1 MLLRVS
7 GTTQASRRSG
17 VEMYQV
23 PRLTWV
29 AASKSLRLFH
39 GERAE
44 LLSAHFHDGK
54 ALAGRPGEQP
64 DVWIE
69 DVECEDTIGSQVTP
83 HRRQRREQIR
93 SREQV
98 QKRVA
103 GDEDQFEVA
112 LQTEVTHVALDK
124 RHRRIDG

>member
-1 MLLRVS
+1 M
-7 GTTQASRRSG
+7 TQASRRSD

-23 PRLTWV
+23 PWFTWV
-29 AASKSLRLFH
+29 AASKSLVCSTESVPNCLR
-39 GERAE
+39 
-44 LLSAHFHDGK
+44 AHFHDGK

-83 HRRQRREQIR
+83 HGRQRREQIR

-98 QKRVA
+98 QERVA
-103 GDEDQFEVA
+103 GHEDQFEVA
-112 LQTEVTHVALDK
+112 LQTKIPHVALDK